1 MHELLRDTYRSAL
14 PQAHRPAALAQQA
27 TEAITRLSKG
37 FGQQLCT
44 RQRPEVGELLLGTLE
59 TALRA
64 PQVTLSPRPPS
75 SSAAVHSTLMS
86 VHSVSI

>member
-1 MHELLRDTYRSAL
+1 MTRRICLW
-14 PQAHRPAALAQQA
+14 PQARHEPAALAQQA

-44 RQRPEVGELLLGTLE
+44 RQRQEVGELLLGTLE

-64 PQVTLSPRPPS
+64 PQVILRSLIPQAQSLFRRVFGWRV
-75 SSAAVHSTLMS
+75 AG
-86 VHSVSI
+86 

>member
-1 MHELLRDTYRSAL
+1 MTQHFCLW
-14 PQAHRPAALAQQA
+14 PQAQHEPAALAQQA

-64 PQVTLSPRPPS
+64 PQARTPMRLTTETLIAVGIHVTYDTAGGLSQS
-75 SSAAVHSTLMS
+75 
-86 VHSVSI
+86 

>member
-1 MHELLRDTYRSAL
+1 MTRPVCVATQVHE
-14 PQAHRPAALAQQA
+14 PAALAQQA

-64 PQVTLSPRPPS
+64 PQVT
-75 SSAAVHSTLMS
+75 SAGQRCSCV
-86 VHSVSI
+86 

>member
-1 MHELLRDTYRSAL
+1 MDCPAR
-14 PQAHRPAALAQQA
+14 PQAHEPAALAQQA

-44 RQRPEVGELLLGTLE
+44 RQRPEIGELLLGTLE

-64 PQVTLSPRPPS
+64 PQVLFWTRTIGSPYACYDAMRLE
-75 SSAAVHSTLMS
+75 AVALAECS
-86 VHSVSI
+86 VRM